1 MSDQIPMPANEEQAV
16 GVCDAL
22 SRFCLACRA
31 VVKAYGLS
39 SGHSIIQSP
48 KGGILFRAALFSERR
63 DSRALQLLARWILC
77 ASSDVG
83 YRQAERTSI
92 RESALQEAQRYGQ
105 CRCLL
110 RGQVNALSGVALSS
124 SIVGFFAFIAQVA
137 AGTDVEA
144 STIQQVTP
152 VTMEAARESISGHE
166 GVPLY
171 GACNLHGSGW
181 AFS

>member
-1 MSDQIPMPANEEQAV
+1 MEAHAALNPVQPIHADAIPRAVMSDQIPMPANEEQAV

-63 DSRALQLLARWILC
+63 DSRALQLLARWIWC
-77 ASSDVG
+77 ASRDVG

-92 RESALQEAQRYGQ
+92 RESALQEAQRYGPVSYTHLRAHETDSYLV
-105 CRCLL
+105 CRLL
-110 RGQVNALSGVALSS
+110 L
-124 SIVGFFAFIAQVA
+124 
-137 AGTDVEA
+137 EKKK
-144 STIQQVTP
+144 
-152 VTMEAARESISGHE
+152 
-166 GVPLY
+166 
-171 GACNLHGSGW
+171 
-181 AFS
+181 

>member
-31 VVKAYGLS
+31 VVKRTVFPL
-39 SGHSIIQSP
+39 
-48 KGGILFRAALFSERR
+48 
-63 DSRALQLLARWILC
+63 DT
-77 ASSDVG
+77 ASS
-83 YRQAERTSI
+83 S
-92 RESALQEAQRYGQ
+92 
-105 CRCLL
+105 LL
-110 RGQVNALSGVALSS
+110 RAESCSELLCSVNGETAARSNSWRDGSGAPLVMLA
-124 SIVGFFAFIAQVA
+124 IARRRGRA
-137 AGTDVEA
+137 YANPPSKRPSAMDSADVDTG
-144 STIQQVTP
+144 TIQQVTP
-152 VTMEAARESISGHE
+152 VTMEAARASISGHE